1 MADAVDKGLA
11 GVVAGAT
18 RKSKVDGENGRLHYV
33 GYAIQDLAANATF
46 EEVIYLLWNEVLP
59 TAAQVEQLRKDLAA
73 ELTVPNE
80 VIVSMKATPKTA
92 HPMSVLRTS
101 VSMLSAFDPEADTN
115 TVEANRR
122 KALRLTAKTIT
133 LTAAWARIREGKE
146 PVAPR
151 SDLTLAGNFVYMFS
165 GEEPI
170 QSAID
175 AIDAYCILLA
185 DHGFN
190 ASTFAARVITS
201 TDADMYSA
209 IVGAIGALKGAKHGG
224 ANEAAM
230 NMFLEIGE
238 VENVK
243 PFFEDQVKGKGRKIM
258 GIGHRVY
265 KALDPRAAVLKQRAE
280 ALARASGN
288 GKWFDIAE
296 QLDNLARSDSYFV
309 DRRLYA
315 NVDYYSAIVLYT
327 LHIPVDFFTP
337 LFVISRIPGWS
348 SHIIEQWE
356 DNPLIR
362 PSALFLGDIDRPW
375 VPLDQ
380 RK

>member
-1 MADAVDKGLA
+1 
-11 GVVAGAT
+11 
-18 RKSKVDGENGRLHYV
+18 
-33 GYAIQDLAANATF
+33 
-46 EEVIYLLWNEVLP
+46 
-59 TAAQVEQLRKDLAA
+59 
-73 ELTVPNE
+73 
-80 VIVSMKATPKTA
+80 
-92 HPMSVLRTS
+92 MSALRTA
-101 VSMLSAFDPEADTN
+101 VSMLAAFDDEADTN
-115 TVEANRR
+115 TPEANHR

-151 SDLTLAGNFVYMFS
+151 SDFSLAGNFVYMFS

-201 TDADMYSA
+201 TDADIYSA

-230 NMFLEIGE
+230 KMFLEIGE
-238 VENVK
+238 EANLQ
-243 PFFEDQVKGKGRKIM
+243 PFFENEVKGKGRKIM

-265 KALDPRAAVLKQRAE
+265 KSLDPRATVLKQRAE
-280 ALARASGN
+280 ALAKASGN
-288 GKWFDIAE
+288 EKWFNIAANLE
-296 QLDNLARSDSYFV
+296 ALARNDAYFV
-309 DRRLYA
+309 DRKLYA

-362 PSALFLGDIDRPW
+362 PDALFIGEIDRPW
-375 VPLDQ
+375 VALDQ
-380 RK
+380 RS

>member
-1 MADAVDKGLA
+1 MADVDKGLA

-46 EEVIYLLWNEVLP
+46 EEVIYLLWYEVLP
-59 TAAQVEQLRKDLAA
+59 TKAQLADLQTQLVA
-73 ELTVPNE
+73 ELTVPAE
-80 VIVSMKATPKTA
+80 VITMMKATPKKT
-92 HPMSVLRTS
+92 HPMSALRTA
-101 VSMLSAFDPEADTN
+101 VSMLAAFDDEADTN
-115 TVEANRR
+115 TPEANHR

-151 SDLTLAGNFVYMFS
+151 SDFSLAGNFVYMFS

-201 TDADMYSA
+201 TDADIYSA

-230 NMFLEIGE
+230 KMFLEIGE
-238 VENVK
+238 EANLQ
-243 PFFEDQVKGKGRKIM
+243 PFFENEVKGKGRKIM

-265 KALDPRAAVLKQRAE
+265 KSLDPRATVLKQRAE
-280 ALARASGN
+280 ALAKASGN
-288 GKWFDIAE
+288 EKWFNIAANLE
-296 QLDNLARSDSYFV
+296 ALARNDAYFV
-309 DRRLYA
+309 DRKLYA

-362 PSALFLGDIDRPW
+362 PDALFIGEIDRPW
-375 VPLDQ
+375 VALDQ
-380 RK
+380 RS